1 MAILSPL
8 AVRFLTPHLIIKGVS
23 TVLQVDIEREGSA
36 VSLESAK
43 TLTVYKADGSSPA
56 GSPYTASLSGTTL
69 SATIPPSDTSSLTVS
84 GKWMV
89 KWGFEVSSD
98 RVYSPTNAAALC
110 VTDLQCPVGVTD
122 LTDRHSQMSTLLAG
136 AAGVQ
141 TKITQAWGELL
152 SRMYADE
159 TPFWS
164 LRTSGAL
171 RPWLIERS
179 KQLCFE
185 DMATAHPSG
194 AIYQT
199 QADRAGDKLEGLYNS
214 LKVRMDDDQNN
225 TLTARSVP
233 VFDPRNVS

>member
-1 MAILSPL
+1 MAILAPL
-8 AVRFLTPHLIIKGVS
+8 AVRFVAPHLIIKGAS
-23 TVLQVDIEREGSA
+23 TVLQVDVERSGAA
-36 VSLESAK
+36 VTMESAK
-43 TLTVYKADGSSPA
+43 TLTVYKADGTSPA
-56 GSPYTASLSGTTL
+56 GSPYTATLSGTTL
-69 SATIPPSDTSSLTVS
+69 SATIPGSDTSSLTVS

-98 RVYSPTNAAALC
+98 RVYSPYNAAALC

-122 LTDRHSQMSTLLAG
+122 LTDRHTQISTLLSG

-141 TKITQAWGELL
+141 SKITQAWGELL

-164 LRTSGAL
+164 LRSAGAL
-171 RPWLIERS
+171 RPWLIARVR
-179 KQLCFE
+179 QLCFE
-185 DMATAHPSG
+185 DMATAHPTG
-194 AIYQT
+194 AIYQA
-199 QADRAGDKLEGLYNS
+199 QADRAGELLPDLYNL

-233 VFDPRNVS
+233 VFDPRNLA